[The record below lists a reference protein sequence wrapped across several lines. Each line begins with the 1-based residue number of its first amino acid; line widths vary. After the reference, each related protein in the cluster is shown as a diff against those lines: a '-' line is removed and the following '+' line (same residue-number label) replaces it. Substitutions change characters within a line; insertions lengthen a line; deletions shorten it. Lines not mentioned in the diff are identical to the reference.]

1 MQCHEM
7 MWNDLAAG
15 SALFNSEA
23 VVVEIS
29 APKGGLSA
37 RRDLLS
43 RREAWRNIR
52 ASSTSQTFALSLDPC
67 NSTQHPTR
75 VLGINSLL
83 SARRS
88 VQAVTWAQC

>member
-29 APKGGLSA
+29 APKSGLSA

-43 RREAWRNIR
+43 RPGSVEKHQ
-52 ASSTSQTFALSLDPC
+52 SQQHIANLR
-67 NSTQHPTR
+67 TQP
-75 VLGINSLL
+75 
-83 SARRS
+83 
-88 VQAVTWAQC
+88 